1 MSQHFTFSCIVIS
14 ILQLEI
20 LYLTSTNLQK
30 LSNQII
36 TEILLYGNSRLSD
49 IQNCIISKFAIM
61 LWILK
66 DLLAL
71 YFRVEI
77 SVFIKNMT

>member
-20 LYLTSTNLQK
+20 LYLTNTNLQE

-36 TEILLYGNSRLSD
+36 TEILLYGNPRFSD
-49 IQNCIISKFAIM
+49 IQNCVISKFAIM

-66 DLLAL
+66 DLVAL

>member
-20 LYLTSTNLQK
+20 LYLTNTNLQE

-36 TEILLYGNSRLSD
+36 TEILLYGNPRCSD

-66 DLLAL
+66 DLVAL

>member
-36 TEILLYGNSRLSD
+36 TEILLYGNSRFSD